1 MRNEV
6 QEDQQGKED
15 DELPS
20 VVAVSQE
27 ALTAA
32 SHLTTPK
39 RKASWRLPP
48 TYKEDCKVEDNTR
61 QKKDNQAR
69 RHQIKLLE
77 KKDSPARPTEA

>member
-27 ALTAA
+27 TLTAA

-48 TYKEDCKVEDNTR
+48 IYKEDCEVEDNTR
-61 QKKDNQAR
+61 QKKDNHVR
-69 RHQIKLLE
+69 
-77 KKDSPARPTEA
+77 